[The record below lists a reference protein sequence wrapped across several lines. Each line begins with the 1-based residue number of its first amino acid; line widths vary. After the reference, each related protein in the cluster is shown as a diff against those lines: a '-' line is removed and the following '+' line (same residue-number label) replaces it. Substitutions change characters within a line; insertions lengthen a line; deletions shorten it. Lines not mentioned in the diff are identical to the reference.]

1 MNLHSKNDVVK
12 VDKFVITAGNEE
24 MNQDYK
30 IKELTEA
37 EFRPLFDE
45 HKMTVF
51 EDDHSYVLWD
61 LLDESELENIKVL
74 GKDLGTPYKLYL
86 GIFDKDENFIGWSLG
101 FQENSTTFYMCN
113 SAVLPEHRRKGLYS
127 SLVSRCVDILSDKG
141 FQLVYSR
148 HCATNNDVIIPK
160 LKAGFIISKM
170 EIDDK
175 FGVLIHLHFYTNND
189 RRKIMDYRSGQLKP
203 DSKIKEVFKL

>member
-1 MNLHSKNDVVK
+1 MSQN
-12 VDKFVITAGNEE
+12 
-24 MNQDYK
+24 YK
-30 IKELTEA
+30 IKELTA
-37 EFRPLFDE
+37 TEFKPLYDLYRVS
-45 HKMTVF
+45 VF

-61 LLDESELENIKVL
+61 LLDESELDNIKVL

-86 GIFDKDENFIGWSLG
+86 GLFDKDEKFVGWSWG
-101 FQENSTTFYMCN
+101 FQENNTTFYMCN
-113 SAVLPEHRRKGLYS
+113 SAVLPDHRRIGLYS
-127 SLVSRCVDILSDKG
+127 SLVSRCIDILSNKG
-141 FQLVYSR
+141 FQLIYSR

-175 FGVLIHLHFYTNND
+175 FGVLIHLHFYTNKD

-203 DSKIKEVFKL
+203 DSKIKEIFKL